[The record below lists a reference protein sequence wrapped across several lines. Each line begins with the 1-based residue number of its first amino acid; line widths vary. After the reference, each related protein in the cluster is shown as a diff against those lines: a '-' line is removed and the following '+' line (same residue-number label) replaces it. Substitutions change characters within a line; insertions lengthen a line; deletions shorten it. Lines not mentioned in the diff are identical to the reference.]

1 MIANR
6 PYPPWSLATRT
17 GHIAPPAR
25 SLGMRAILL
34 HGPLVVLAGFYTRER
49 VTTTQCDLREQ
60 GGSRQWPGGRGP
72 DSPAQRGRPGQP
84 GPEPSANGDAA
95 AADPATAD
103 EAAART
109 AACTCRAPA
118 QRRVAAAA
126 ARVPPVVARSSTS
139 RTRPPARRGGGAGG
153 RRGGGVARGAP

>member
-6 PYPPWSLATRT
+6 PYPPSGLATRT

-34 HGPLVVLAGFYTRER
+34 HRPLVVLAGFYTRKQ

-60 GGSRQWPGGRGP
+60 GGSGQRPGRRGP
-72 DSPAQRGRPGQP
+72 DSPAQRGRPSQP

-95 AADPATAD
+95 ADPATADLTAADPATAD
-103 EAAART
+103 GAAART
-109 AACTCRAPA
+109 AASTWRAPA
-118 QRRVAAAA
+118 QRRAAAAA

-139 RTRPPARRGGGAGG
+139 RTRPPARR
-153 RRGGGVARGAP
+153 